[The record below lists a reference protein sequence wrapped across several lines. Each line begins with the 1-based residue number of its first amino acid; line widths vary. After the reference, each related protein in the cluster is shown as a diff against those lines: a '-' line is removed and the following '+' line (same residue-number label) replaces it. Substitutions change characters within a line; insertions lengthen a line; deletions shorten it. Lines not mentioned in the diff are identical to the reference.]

1 MRVVAAMG
9 FPHSS
14 VGKNPPALQETP
26 ILFLGQ
32 EDLLEKG

>member
-1 MRVVAAMG
+1 MG

-14 VGKNPPALQETP
+14 VGKNPPAIQE
-26 ILFLGQ
+26 ILVQFLDW